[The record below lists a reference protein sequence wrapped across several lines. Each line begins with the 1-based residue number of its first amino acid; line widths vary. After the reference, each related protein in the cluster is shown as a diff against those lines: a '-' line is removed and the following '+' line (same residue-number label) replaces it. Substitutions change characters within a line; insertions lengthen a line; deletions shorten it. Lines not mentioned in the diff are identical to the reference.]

1 MKLIRPLSLLFAVM
15 TTSCLLAQ
23 DASEQLPEMRYTDGH
38 DLTIVGRYHSEKSYM
53 RFPARYEQTL
63 RKEVWELG
71 RNSTGIGIRFRTD
84 ATTISVK
91 WRLPSRRHLGFP
103 HMPPTGVSGVDLYG
117 YEGGEWQYINTGFPR
132 DSANE
137 ATLMQH
143 VKGEWRDYLI
153 NLPLYNDLVEISVG
167 VNAEATL
174 APPQRSLL
182 LDKKPIVY
190 YGTSIAQGGCAS
202 RPGMAYTNILSRRLN
217 YPFIN
222 LGFSGNGTL
231 ETSVGEAMC
240 EIDASLYVLDCNPNT
255 DPELIYDR
263 TLALVKMLR
272 ECHAA
277 TPILF
282 VERDYYRTAPLMD
295 QKRRENQFRKNAELK
310 RAYDALKKAGHK
322 DLHYLGGDGLLGQD
336 KEGTVD
342 GDHPNDLGML
352 RMADVLH
359 PVIRKIL

>member
-1 MKLIRPLSLLFAVM
+1 MKLRSLFSFLFVVL

-23 DASEQLPEMRYTDGH
+23 DAAVTSPEIRYTDGH
-38 DLTIVGRYHSEKSYM
+38 DLTIIGRYHSEKTYM

-63 RKEVWELG
+63 REEVWELG
-71 RNSTGIGIRFRTD
+71 RNATGIGLRFRTN

-103 HMPPTGVSGVDLYG
+103 HMPATGVSGVDLYG
-117 YEGGEWQYINTGFPR
+117 YEGREWQYINTGFPR
-132 DSANE
+132 DSVNE
-137 ATLMQH
+137 ATLMQN
-143 VKGEWRDYLI
+143 VKGEWREYLL
-153 NLPLYNDLVEISVG
+153 NLPLYNDLVEIAIG
-167 VNAEATL
+167 VNTEASVT
-174 APPQRSLL
+174 APQLPLL

-202 RPGMAYTNILSRRLN
+202 RPGMAYTSILSRRLN
-217 YPFIN
+217 QPFIN

-240 EIDASLYVLDCNPNT
+240 EIDAALYVLDCNPNT

-272 ECHAA
+272 SCHAA

-282 VERDYYRTAPLMD
+282 VERDYYRDAPLMD
-295 QKRRENQFRKNAELK
+295 QQRRQNQFRKNAELK
-310 RAYDALKKAGHK
+310 RAYDALKKAGQK
-322 DLHYLGGDGLLGQD
+322 DLHYLRGDGLLGQD

-352 RMADVLH
+352 RMADVLD